1 MNFSIA
7 IKGQSVAAAA
17 APNAAAVAI
26 DAAATATRANSDW
39 MIYNPGPGTVHV
51 VCGGTSAQADATCMP
66 ILAGEKGAWSAG
78 RATHL
83 AAYSPSGAQNL
94 LVFVGDGE

>member
-7 IKGQSVAAAA
+7 MKGQSVAAAA

-26 DAAATATRANSDW
+26 DAAATPTRASSDW

-51 VCGGTSAQADATCMP
+51 VCGVAGVQADATCMP

-83 AAYSPSGAQNL
+83 AAYSPSGAQSL
-94 LVFVGDGE
+94 LVFVGAGD